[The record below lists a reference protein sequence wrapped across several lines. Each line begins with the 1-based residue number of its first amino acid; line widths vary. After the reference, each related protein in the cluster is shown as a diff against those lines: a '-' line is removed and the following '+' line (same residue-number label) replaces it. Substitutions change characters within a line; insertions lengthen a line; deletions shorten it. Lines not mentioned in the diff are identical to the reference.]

1 MRTLGATDAAF
12 HVLNDINR
20 DKELIAKKVVDLKLT
35 DRERAQLSAQSAELD
50 MHIEEVNATIWR
62 VKKLENVQR
71 ADMSNH
77 KWFAETYDDR
87 AHTCAVRA
95 AAFRKAAAPVEGDFN
110 PSNAFEEVVA
120 ELKFL
125 QLRALQLKRGQE
137 LQLQKKKQRV
147 RNAPAIV
154 AGAGVV
160 ALIAWFYQRVQN
172 SKLAHTR
179 RAIALVGNPHK
190 K

>member
-1 MRTLGATDAAF
+1 MTTDAAF

-77 KWFAETYDDR
+77 EWFAEKHDDR

-125 QLRALQLKRGQE
+125 Q
-137 LQLQKKKQRV
+137 
-147 RNAPAIV
+147 
-154 AGAGVV
+154 
-160 ALIAWFYQRVQN
+160 
-172 SKLAHTR
+172 
-179 RAIALVGNPHK
+179 
-190 K
+190 